1 VIMMGNKTGHLFILL
16 AAALVGYSRIYLAQ
30 HFLLDVFIGAIIGTV
45 SGILSVYLA
54 LNLKEIKASVR
65 KIQNSK
71 TSNNLLRS
79 PAAVQTT

>member
-1 VIMMGNKTGHLFILL
+1 
-16 AAALVGYSRIYLAQ
+16 
-30 HFLLDVFIGAIIGTV
+30 LLDVFIGIIIGTV